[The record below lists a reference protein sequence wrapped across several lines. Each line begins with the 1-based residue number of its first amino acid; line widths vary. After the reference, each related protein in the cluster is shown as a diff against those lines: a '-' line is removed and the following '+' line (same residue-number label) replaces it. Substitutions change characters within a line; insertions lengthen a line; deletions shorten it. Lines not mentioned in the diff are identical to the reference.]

1 MKTKQFRSILAVA
14 VMAAS
19 ITTSLTPAQAFTWDD
34 FWQSF
39 KQGLESS
46 PSLNSPQ
53 QAEGS
58 NQIPQAAPQ
67 KNNYAESSSNP
78 IINCV
83 KANGRDSY
91 NLGQDDPGS
100 IVSVGRSAMK
110 AYSSISIY
118 PGSPHGTTCSIDVHP
133 SDEKVAY
140 AFAIPDNSGIN
151 NMRFTIY
158 VDGQQK
164 ISKIISRGQ
173 VGRYMIDTTGANS
186 YAFTLEALNGSGDIY
201 LTY

>member
-1 MKTKQFRSILAVA
+1 MKMNQLRSILAVA
-14 VMAAS
+14 VVAAS
-19 ITTSLTPAQAFTWDD
+19 VTASVSPAQAFTWDD
-34 FWQSF
+34 LWNAVKRGYENAPSSNPSQ
-39 KQGLESS
+39 ESS
-46 PSLNSPQ
+46 
-53 QAEGS
+53 GS
-58 NQIPQAAPQ
+58 NEATQVDPQ
-67 KNNYAESSSNP
+67 KNNYAESSPTP

-91 NLGQDDPGS
+91 NLGQDDTNS

-186 YAFTLEALNGSGDIY
+186 YAFTLEALNGSGDVY